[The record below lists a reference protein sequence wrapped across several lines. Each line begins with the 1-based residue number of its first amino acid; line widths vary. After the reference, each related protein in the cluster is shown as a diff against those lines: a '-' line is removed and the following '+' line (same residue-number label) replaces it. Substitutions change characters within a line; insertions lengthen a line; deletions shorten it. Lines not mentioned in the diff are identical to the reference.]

1 LPFLCSNSMHFILDR
16 RKKKRNVLFR
26 LASFIFHTI
35 LRTMKLTEYG
45 LKEWLLGGILS
56 LMLIALCMAVVFYW
70 KKPALGYSLAGV
82 VCFVYFCFAAFFRDP
97 YRKIPQDENVLV
109 SPADGVVKDI
119 ELIKDADENAFFKN
133 QDTVRVGIFLSVLDV
148 HLNRAPCNMIVKE
161 KKYRKGKYHDARSP
175 LASKENEAMTV
186 FCEAS
191 SAEKTFPLIVR
202 QISGAIA
209 KRIVCPVEPGDQLS
223 KGQRF
228 GMIKFGSRTE
238 LYLPAEQWMNLTV
251 KIGDPVYA
259 GESIVARINMDL
271 KPKTKK

>member
-1 LPFLCSNSMHFILDR
+1 
-16 RKKKRNVLFR
+16 
-26 LASFIFHTI
+26 
-35 LRTMKLTEYG
+35 MKLTEYG
-45 LKEWLLGGILS
+45 LKEWLLGGIFSVL
-56 LMLIALCMAVVFYW
+56 LIALCLALVFYW

-119 ELIKDADENAFFKN
+119 ELIKGTDENEFFKN
-133 QDTVRVGIFLSVLDV
+133 QDIIRVGIFLSVLDV
-148 HLNRAPCNMIVKE
+148 HINRAPCNLEIAD

-175 LASKENEAMTV
+175 LASKENEAMTI
-186 FCEAS
+186 FCNAS
-191 SAEKTFPLIVR
+191 VPEKQFPIIVR

-209 KRIVCPVEPGDQLS
+209 KRIVCAAEPGDKFE
-223 KGQRF
+223 KGQKF

-238 LYLPAEQWMNLTV
+238 LYLPAEQWMTLTV

-259 GESIVARINMDL
+259 GESVVARINMDM